1 MKAMRRRGFLGISVS
16 LALSPLGVH
25 AQKSPA
31 RIGLLGSGAATSL
44 YTLNLVK
51 AIKQGL
57 FESGLVEGRDY
68 SLQSRY
74 AEGKY
79 ERFPALAQE
88 LAQTGVTI
96 ILAHTIASVRAAQRL
111 NPPIAIVMLSI
122 NDPVGAGLVA
132 SLSKPT
138 GNTTGL
144 ANLEENLTTK
154 LLEFQR
160 IIVPTATTMAALF
173 SPGNPTH
180 PYFLEQLRAQAGA
193 LGMEV
198 LPAEL
203 KAPDTLEDLFVE
215 LAAQRPDT
223 LQILSDAGIFD
234 LSDRIAALAQMH
246 RIPSFATL
254 PDFVGAGGLLAYGAS
269 RRRLFIR
276 SGYYVKRILEGS
288 QPADLPVEQPTRV
301 ELSINV
307 RTAKAL
313 NLIVPAT
320 LLAQA
325 DEVVE

>member
-1 MKAMRRRGFLGISVS
+1 MRRREFLGISAVC
-16 LALSPLGVH
+16 LALLPLGAH

-31 RIGLLGSGAATSL
+31 RIGLLASGAATSL
-44 YTLNLVK
+44 YTLNLIK

-79 ERFPALAQE
+79 ERCPALAQE

-111 NPPIAIVMLSI
+111 SPPIAVVMLSI

-132 SLSKPT
+132 SLSKPA

-144 ANLEENLTTK
+144 ANLEEGLTTK

-160 IIVPTATTMAALF
+160 IIVPTATTVAALYN
-173 SPGNPTH
+173 PGNPTH
-180 PYFLEQLRAQAGA
+180 SYFLKNLRTQAEA
-193 LGMEV
+193 FSMKL

-203 KAPDTLEDLFVE
+203 KTPDALDDVFTE

-223 LQILSDAGIFD
+223 LQIMSDSGIFD

-246 RIPSFATL
+246 LIPSFATL
-254 PDFVGAGGLLAYGAS
+254 PEFVGAGGLLAYGAS

-288 QPADLPVEQPTRV
+288 QPGDLPVEQPTRI

-313 NLIVPAT
+313 NLVVPTT
-320 LLAQA
+320 LLARA

>member
-1 MKAMRRRGFLGISVS
+1 MRRRDFLGISGIV
-16 LALSPLGVH
+16 ALLPLGVQ
-25 AQKSPA
+25 AQKLPA
-31 RIGLLGSGAATSL
+31 RIGLLASGAPTSL
-44 YTLNLVK
+44 YTQNLIK

-68 SLQSRY
+68 SLESRY

-88 LAQTGVTI
+88 LAQTGATI

-111 NPPIAIVMLSI
+111 IPSISVIMLSI

-132 SLSKPT
+132 SLSKPA

-144 ANLEENLTTK
+144 ANLEEDLTTK

-160 IIVPTATTMAALF
+160 IIVPAATTMAALF
-173 SPGNPTH
+173 NPGNPTH
-180 PYFLEQLRAQAGA
+180 SYFLKNLQTQAETFS
-193 LGMEV
+193 MKV

-203 KAPDTLEDLFVE
+203 KTPEVLDDVFTE
-215 LAAQRPDT
+215 LATQRPDT
-223 LQILSDAGIFD
+223 LQIMSDSVIFD
-234 LSDRIAALAQMH
+234 LSDRIAALAEMH

-254 PDFVGAGGLLAYGAS
+254 PEFVGAGGLLAYGAS

-276 SGYYVKRILEGS
+276 SGYYIKRILQGS
-288 QPADLPVEQPTRV
+288 QPGDLPVEQPTRV

-313 NLIVPAT
+313 GLAVSTT

>member
-1 MKAMRRRGFLGISVS
+1 MRRRQFLGITGS
-16 LALSPLGVH
+16 LALLPLGAH
-25 AQKSPA
+25 AQKLPA
-31 RIGLLGSGAATSL
+31 RIGLLASGAATSL
-44 YTLNLVK
+44 YTQNLIK

-68 SLQSRY
+68 SLESRY

-111 NPPIAIVMLSI
+111 IPPISVIMLSI

-132 SLSKPT
+132 SLSKPA

-144 ANLEENLTTK
+144 ANLEEDLTTK

-173 SPGNPTH
+173 NPGNPTH
-180 PYFLEQLRAQAGA
+180 SYFLTNLRTQAEA
-193 LGMEV
+193 FSMKV

-203 KAPDTLEDLFVE
+203 KTPEALDDVFTE

-223 LQILSDAGIFD
+223 LQIMSDSGIFD

-254 PDFVGAGGLLAYGAS
+254 PEFVGVGGLLAYGAS

-276 SGYYVKRILEGS
+276 SGYYIKRILQGS
-288 QPADLPVEQPTRV
+288 QPGDLPVEQPTRV

-313 NLIVPAT
+313 DLVVPTT

>member
-1 MKAMRRRGFLGISVS
+1 MRRRDFLRITGI
-16 LALSPLGVH
+16 LALLPLGVR

-31 RIGLLGSGAATSL
+31 RIGLLASGAATSL
-44 YTLNLVK
+44 YTQNLVK
-51 AIKQGL
+51 AIKQGF
-57 FESGLVEGRDY
+57 FEFGLVEGRDY

-79 ERFPALAQE
+79 ERFPALAEE
-88 LAQTGVTI
+88 LAQAGVTI

-111 NPPIAIVMLSI
+111 NPPIAVVMLSI

-132 SLSKPT
+132 SLSKPA

-144 ANLEENLTTK
+144 ANLEEGLTTK

-160 IIVPTATTMAALF
+160 IIVPTARTIAALF
-173 SPGNPTH
+173 NPGNPTH
-180 PYFLEQLRAQAGA
+180 SYFLKDLQAQAEIFSMK
-193 LGMEV
+193 L

-203 KAPDTLEDLFVE
+203 KTPDALDDVFTE

-223 LQILSDAGIFD
+223 LQIMSDSGIFD
-234 LSDRIAALAQMH
+234 LSDRIAALARMH

-254 PDFVGAGGLLAYGAS
+254 PEFVGSGGLLAYGAS
-269 RRRLFIR
+269 RRRLFVR

-288 QPADLPVEQPTRV
+288 QPSDLPVEQPTRV

-313 NLIVPAT
+313 NLVIPPT
-320 LLAQA
+320 LLARA

>member
-1 MKAMRRRGFLGISVS
+1 MRRREFLGISGC
-16 LALSPLGVH
+16 LALWPLAAH

-31 RIGLLGSGAATSL
+31 RIGLLASGAATSL
-44 YTLNLVK
+44 YTLNLIK
-51 AIKQGL
+51 AVKQGL

-79 ERFPALAQE
+79 ESFPALAQE

-111 NPPIAIVMLSI
+111 NPPIAVVMLSI

-132 SLSKPT
+132 SLSKPA

-144 ANLEENLTTK
+144 ANLEEDLTTK
-154 LLEFQR
+154 LIEFQR
-160 IIVPTATTMAALF
+160 MIIPTATTMAALF
-173 SPGNPTH
+173 NPSNPTH
-180 PYFLEQLRAQAGA
+180 SYFLKNLRTQA
-193 LGMEV
+193 EV
-198 LPAEL
+198 FNMKLLPAEL
-203 KAPDTLEDLFVE
+203 KTPDALDDVFTE

-223 LQILSDAGIFD
+223 LQLMSDSGIFD
-234 LSDRIAALAQMH
+234 LSDRIAALARKH

-254 PDFVGAGGLLAYGAS
+254 PEFVGAGGLLAYGAS
-269 RRRLFIR
+269 RQRLFIR
-276 SGYYVKRILEGS
+276 SGYYVKRILEGA
-288 QPADLPVEQPTRV
+288 QPGDLPVEQPTRV
-301 ELSINV
+301 DLSINV
-307 RTAKAL
+307 MTAKAL
-313 NLIVPAT
+313 NLVVPTA

>member
-1 MKAMRRRGFLGISVS
+1 MRRREFLGITGS
-16 LALSPLGVH
+16 LALLPLGAH
-25 AQKSPA
+25 AQKLPA
-31 RIGLLGSGAATSL
+31 RIGLLASGAATSL
-44 YTLNLVK
+44 YTQNLIK

-68 SLQSRY
+68 SLESRY

-79 ERFPALAQE
+79 EKFPALAQE

-111 NPPIAIVMLSI
+111 IPPISVIMLSI

-132 SLSKPT
+132 SLSKPA

-144 ANLEENLTTK
+144 ANLEEDLTTK

-173 SPGNPTH
+173 NPGNPTH
-180 PYFLEQLRAQAGA
+180 SYFLNNLRTQAEA
-193 LGMEV
+193 FSMKV

-203 KAPDTLEDLFVE
+203 KTPEALDDVFTE

-223 LQILSDAGIFD
+223 LQIMSDSGIFD

-254 PDFVGAGGLLAYGAS
+254 PEFVGVGGLLAYGAS

-276 SGYYVKRILEGS
+276 SGYYIKRILQGS
-288 QPADLPVEQPTRV
+288 QPGDLPVEQPTRV

-313 NLIVPAT
+313 DLVVPTT

>member
-1 MKAMRRRGFLGISVS
+1 MRRRDLLGISGIV
-16 LALSPLGVH
+16 ALLPLGAH
-25 AQKSPA
+25 AQKLPA
-31 RIGLLGSGAATSL
+31 RIGLLASGAPTSL
-44 YTLNLVK
+44 YTQNLIK

-68 SLQSRY
+68 SLEFRY

-79 ERFPALAQE
+79 ERFPALARE

-111 NPPIAIVMLSI
+111 IPPISVIMLSI

-132 SLSKPT
+132 SLSKPA

-144 ANLEENLTTK
+144 ANLEEDLTTK

-160 IIVPTATTMAALF
+160 IIVPAATTMAALF
-173 SPGNPTH
+173 NPGNPTH
-180 PYFLEQLRAQAGA
+180 SYFLKNLRTQAEA
-193 LGMEV
+193 FSMKV

-203 KAPDTLEDLFVE
+203 KTPEALDDVFTE

-223 LQILSDAGIFD
+223 LQIMSDSGIFD

-254 PDFVGAGGLLAYGAS
+254 PEFVGAGGLLAYGAS

-276 SGYYVKRILEGS
+276 SGYYIKRILQGS
-288 QPADLPVEQPTRV
+288 QPGDLPVEQPTRV
-301 ELSINV
+301 EVSINV

-313 NLIVPAT
+313 DLVVPTT